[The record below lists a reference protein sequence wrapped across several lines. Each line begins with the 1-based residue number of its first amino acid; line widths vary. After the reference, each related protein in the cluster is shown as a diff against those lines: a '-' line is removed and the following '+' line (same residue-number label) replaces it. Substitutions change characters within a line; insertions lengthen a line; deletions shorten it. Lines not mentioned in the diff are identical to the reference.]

1 MDFESLAVG
10 FLTGAVTGAVGNFL
24 ADKYTDTRRE
34 KKAVRDVERQWEDL
48 ERRYPAILSEMR
60 KDVLNPDS
68 NAARAFFLKSS
79 GTIIAFTSEPA
90 LEYFTDV
97 HEELRP
103 AMLMLEQL
111 GYITDITPGNTPM
124 YRMHE
129 HFVDRLKTEPRKQF
143 ALKRW
148 FKKGVLNPSEKC
160 G

>member
-10 FLTGAVTGAVGNFL
+10 FLTGALAGAIGTFL

-34 KKAVRDVERQWEDL
+34 KKAVRDAERQWADL

-60 KDVLNPDS
+60 EDALNPDS

-79 GTIIAFTSEPA
+79 RTIISSTSEPA
-90 LEYFTDV
+90 LAYFTDV

-103 AMLMLEQL
+103 AILMLERL

-129 HFVDRLKTEPRKQF
+129 HFVDRLKTVPKKPF
-143 ALKRW
+143 VLWRW
-148 FKKGVLNPSEKC
+148 FKKGDQ
-160 G
+160 